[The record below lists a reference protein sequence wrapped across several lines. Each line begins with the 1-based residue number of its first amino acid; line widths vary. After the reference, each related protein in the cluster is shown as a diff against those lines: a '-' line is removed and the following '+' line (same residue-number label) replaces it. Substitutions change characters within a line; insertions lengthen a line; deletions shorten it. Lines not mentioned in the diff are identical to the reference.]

1 MEEPSNST
9 QSPDS
14 QPEQMGMSKNW
25 RPPTS
30 NLTKD
35 DETVPRRLEWIA
47 VILFV
52 VNFFMM
58 MYSYSIYYNDEALRS
73 VMVAVST
80 ATAIMML
87 LSVLL
92 SIFGRTSMSRIAIG
106 VGIVGLMISV
116 VSLGARLIP

>member
-1 MEEPSNST
+1 
-9 QSPDS
+9 
-14 QPEQMGMSKNW
+14 MGMSKNW

-30 NLTKD
+30 NQTKD

-58 MYSYSIYYNDEALRS
+58 IYSYSIYYNDEALRS

-87 LSVLL
+87 LSVLF